1 MTRGTSSL
9 LALALCS
16 LPAQAMAAE
25 DCVFNVSGG
34 ALTTALPMLSR
45 QGGVSISVA
54 DARLWQVEVKPV
66 RGRMDID
73 DALRR
78 MLAGT
83 GARAVKVSATSW
95 RERLRPHDES
105 AARLVSGAND
115 EGPERGLLHVVRD
128 FQSWEGWTPCFAA
141 MATRAAV
148 SAFSSARMKSTA
160 SLPNIVRGR

>member
-1 MTRGTSSL
+1 MMRGTSSL

-16 LPAQAMAAE
+16 LPVQAMAAE
-25 DCVFNVSGG
+25 DRVFNVAGG
-34 ALTTALPMLSR
+34 ALTTALPVLSR

-83 GARAVKVSATSW
+83 GLLLTIPVVKTPA
-95 RERLRPHDES
+95 
-105 AARLVSGAND
+105 
-115 EGPERGLLHVVRD
+115 
-128 FQSWEGWTPCFAA
+128 WT
-141 MATRAAV
+141 
-148 SAFSSARMKSTA
+148 K
-160 SLPNIVRGR
+160 N